1 MARGGRLRLVF
12 NRLSRRIQL
21 NEIDEMSHTSSLAV
35 VVPVL
40 ETMLDVAGHGQGAA
54 ASDDTRESLRVRFRK
69 VTRLLRR
76 WKAEVDGKHAAW
88 SVSELA
94 ASNQDGLSYLDGL
107 KLLLANAARQP
118 LALDNVYTQRP
129 QPATFEA
136 LLGGWTCLS
145 PPLTNHGTGR
155 LDALPAPAPFFAKA
169 VAVLDV
175 AIRVGHHGLTAVHA
189 AVMDLWSRRHVIPKS
204 DVAQTQQPR
213 QRRAIDRLCLALM
226 RFVVGFFGSRKVDA
240 RNNP

>member
-1 MARGGRLRLVF
+1 
-12 NRLSRRIQL
+12 
-21 NEIDEMSHTSSLAV
+21 
-35 VVPVL
+35 
-40 ETMLDVAGHGQGAA
+40 MLDVAGHGRGTA

-76 WKAEVDGKHAAW
+76 WKAEVDEKQADW
-88 SVSELA
+88 SVSEFA
-94 ASNQDGLSYLDGL
+94 GLSYLDGV
-107 KLLLANAARQP
+107 KLLLVNAARQP
-118 LALDNVYTQRP
+118 LALDNVFTQRP

-136 LLGGWTCLS
+136 LLGGWTCLT
-145 PPLTNHGTGR
+145 PPLTNHGTSR
-155 LDALPAPAPFFAKA
+155 LDAQPAPVPFFAKA

-175 AIRVGHHGLTAVHA
+175 AIRVGHYGLTAVHA

-204 DVAQTQQPR
+204 DVAQTRQPR

-226 RFVVGFFGSRKVDA
+226 RFVVGFFGSHKVDA